1 MYIDTHAHLTDEA
14 FKDRIEEVIS
24 AYKKADVGLVIN
36 IGYDVKSSEESAFIA
51 QNHDEIY
58 FCAGLH
64 PTDGEDANDKNLSI
78 IYDLTK
84 QKKFVGIG
92 EIGLD
97 YHYGDERERQK
108 KNFVA
113 QLALASETGSP
124 VSVHARDC
132 AEDLIKI
139 LSDWHDKVPA
149 IVLHC
154 YSLGAEC
161 AKIFNKF
168 GCYYAFGGAITF
180 KNNKQIYEVVK
191 NVPTDRLLTETD
203 CPYMTPEPF
212 RGRPNAPEYVGYVT
226 EKLASLYGVTSEE
239 MQNTVLNNAKTVF
252 TEIKL

>member
-14 FKDRIEEVIS
+14 FKENREEVIS
-24 AYKKADVGLVIN
+24 SLKKANVGLVIN
-36 IGYDVKSSEESAFIA
+36 VGYDVESSKESAFIA

-64 PTDGEDANDKNLSI
+64 PTDGEDATDANLEKIYNLS
-78 IYDLTK
+78 K
-84 QKKFVGIG
+84 EKKFVGIG

-97 YHYGDERERQK
+97 YHYDGDREKQK
-108 KNFVA
+108 KNFVS
-113 QLALASETGSP
+113 QLALAAEIGAP
-124 VSVHARDC
+124 VALHARDC

-139 LSDWHDKVPA
+139 LSDWYKKLPS

-161 AKIFNKF
+161 AKVFNKF

-180 KNNKQIYEVVK
+180 KNNKLIYDVVK
-191 NVPTDRLLTETD
+191 VVPLNRVLTETD

-212 RGRPNAPEYVGYVT
+212 RGKTNSPAYVGYVT
-226 EKLASLYGVTSEE
+226 EKLAALYEISSEKA
-239 MQNTVLNNAKTVF
+239 QNIVSENVKTVF
-252 TEIKL
+252 TAIR